1 MLMITLCHISRIN
14 VDLQGNINTVVRH
27 VLMLN
32 TARNGVNP
40 VIVRQ
45 VMDVDTVTHAPSNS
59 FILKYISL
67 LSAMMCNRPA
77 TAPED
82 CSVPSPMLNVNIIF
96 Y

>member
-32 TARNGVNP
+32 TVRNGVNP